1 MTRGSKQKRNI
12 TAPVY
17 FFSWFFIVN
26 ESPRFPST
34 NRMNEANAKN
44 LTRRD
49 KNWKL
54 TARKA
59 IFKGF
64 REHTNVPRPVNLYL
78 HEIYS
83 FSGCNTG
90 LVNL

>member
-1 MTRGSKQKRNI
+1 
-12 TAPVY
+12 
-17 FFSWFFIVN
+17 
-26 ESPRFPST
+26 
-34 NRMNEANAKN
+34 MNEANAKN

-54 TARKA
+54 TARKG

-83 FSGCNTG
+83 FSGYKR
-90 LVNL
+90 V